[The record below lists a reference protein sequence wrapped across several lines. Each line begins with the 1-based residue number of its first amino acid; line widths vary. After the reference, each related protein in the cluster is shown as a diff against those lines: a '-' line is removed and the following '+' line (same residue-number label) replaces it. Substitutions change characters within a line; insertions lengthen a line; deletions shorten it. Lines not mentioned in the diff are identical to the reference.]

1 MIRFS
6 YSDADPP
13 SLEIQPSTGLVLAQK
28 GDAVVLT
35 CVADEDPTRR
45 ITWEKKVSPFFEL
58 VFHLIWRKEEVSFW
72 VLANS
77 LPGS

>member
-1 MIRFS
+1 MMCARMFPSNTFLIISICFF
-6 YSDADPP
+6 SDADPP

-45 ITWEKKVSPFFEL
+45 ITWEKKVSFLFENIL
-58 VFHLIWRKEEVSFW
+58 HLFGGK
-72 VLANS
+72 
-77 LPGS
+77 

>member
-1 MIRFS
+1 MFS
-6 YSDADPP
+6 FPDADPP
-13 SLEIQPSTGLVLAQK
+13 SLEIQPPTGLVLARK

-45 ITWEKKVSPFFEL
+45 ITWEKKVSPFFEH
-58 VFHLIWRKEEVSFW
+58 VFHLIWRKEEVFLW
-72 VLANS
+72 VLATS